1 MEFSRQGYWSGFPF
15 PSPGDLSDP
24 GIEPRSPALLS
35 DSLLSEPPEKPL
47 MGPLLPSKMFP
58 AVYKSWTWWLWPAVI
73 KKKKRCFSLLT
84 ALKYIIQWTSSQNA
98 WTSVCGGQ
106 VTLKMSLGMVFL
118 TFSLRI
124 KWYLMLQLLSG
135 FTAGWKFF
143 SPIMSQ
149 SHDLEFMSWPH
160 TTFLYNSDTSYL
172 LHKVWQRPG
181 VMCTSVILHS
191 SRKDWSPVYK

>member
-1 MEFSRQGYWSGFPF
+1 MGFH
-15 PSPGDLSDP
+15 
-24 GIEPRSPALLS
+24 
-35 DSLLSEPPEKPL
+35 SLLQGIFLTQGLNP
-47 MGPLLPSKMFP
+47 GLLHCCQILYCLSHQESP
-58 AVYKSWTWWLWPAVI
+58 WWGHSYLQ
-73 KKKKRCFSLLT
+73 KCSQQFTSHELDDYSLLLLKKKRCFSLLT
-84 ALKYIIQWTSSQNA
+84 ALKYITQWTSSQNA